1 MPDGRGRASETRTRR
16 ANDVVAPRGGLD
28 LVLSVDDDASDASV
42 FEAEGKR
49 EEDVG
54 AWDDVLEAFDAYCER
69 GFAGDGFDV
78 DELLSEFVIEPT
90 AMRGG
95 DDGDAPAVA
104 RSTAAR
110 AIKKHIAHVLR
121 DSTSVAESDDDE
133 REMTRREAKDVPTAI
148 KYVRTRVN
156 SKCRSL
162 RATGKGYKPEM
173 NRFAIVRDLFVAEL
187 RAFGERIR
195 ELETLVE
202 FVRPPADMNIPE
214 PRVLLQK
221 EFKKTLAKIL
231 NGFDES
237 FERLAVVAR
246 RAKSSSAAS
255 SRTATEASNDT
266 REEQSNG
273 GQGQGRHKRCARN
286 VLAAWLWEHFYPTD
300 ERLKPIPTRAEKEA
314 LASQTGLTV
323 TQVGDWFVN
332 ARARLWKP
340 YIEGLIRGVYDDA
353 TVKKALDLQVNA
365 SAA

>member
-1 MPDGRGRASETRTRR
+1 MPKARGRASETRTRR
-16 ANDVVAPRGGLD
+16 ANDVVALRGGLD

-49 EEDVG
+49 EEDAG

-90 AMRGG
+90 AMEGG
-95 DDGDAPAVA
+95 DDGDASAVA

-162 RATGKGYKPEM
+162 RATGKGYKPEV

-195 ELETLVE
+195 ELESIVE

-214 PRVLLQK
+214 PRVLLQR

-231 NGFDES
+231 NGFDDS
-237 FERLAVVAR
+237 FEHLTVVAK

-255 SRTATEASNDT
+255 SGTATEASNDT

-273 GQGQGRHKRCARN
+273 GRGQGRHKRCARN

>member
-1 MPDGRGRASETRTRR
+1 M
-16 ANDVVAPRGGLD
+16 
-28 LVLSVDDDASDASV
+28 LSVDDDASDASV

-49 EEDVG
+49 EEDAG

-148 KYVRTRVN
+148 KYVRTRIN

-162 RATGKGYKPEM
+162 RANGKGYKPEM
-173 NRFAIVRDLFVAEL
+173 NRFAIMRDLFVADL

-195 ELETLVE
+195 EFEALVE
-202 FVRPPADMNIPE
+202 FMRPPADMNIPE
-214 PRVLLQK
+214 PRVVMQK
-221 EFKKTLAKIL
+221 EFKKTLATIL
-231 NGFDES
+231 NGFDDS
-237 FERLAVVAR
+237 FEHLTVVAR
-246 RAKSSSAAS
+246 RAKTSSAES
-255 SRTATEASNDT
+255 SGTATEASNDT

-273 GQGQGRHKRCARN
+273 GRGQGRHKRCA
-286 VLAAWLWEHFYPTD
+286 
-300 ERLKPIPTRAEKEA
+300 
-314 LASQTGLTV
+314 
-323 TQVGDWFVN
+323 
-332 ARARLWKP
+332 
-340 YIEGLIRGVYDDA
+340 
-353 TVKKALDLQVNA
+353 
-365 SAA
+365 